1 MKRTIAILLLLSL
14 IFITS
19 CSEKRCAEEILLEF
33 CKEYPINASLYSSL
47 AHKGDEGY
55 IDGEM
60 LYTLYGTDSFPTAEF
75 SLALYG
81 KVDTVR
87 EIGVFLT
94 DMGEDRIEL
103 TELIT
108 NRIKFLSSF
117 SRGEGFIRKY
127 KGVLVYGFVE
137 DSSYAE
143 ALFDRII

>member
-1 MKRTIAILLLLSL
+1 MKRTIAVLLLLSL

-19 CSEKRCAEEILLEF
+19 CSNKRSAEDILLEF
-33 CKEYPINASLYSSL
+33 CKEYPISANFYSSL
-47 AHKGDEGY
+47 AHKDDVGY
-55 IDGEM
+55 IDAEM
-60 LYTLYGTDSFPTAEF
+60 LYALYGLEEFPTAEF

-103 TELIT
+103 TELLS

-137 DSSYAE
+137 NSSYAE
-143 ALFDRII
+143 ELFDRII

>member
-1 MKRTIAILLLLSL
+1 MKKTIALLLLLSL

-19 CSEKRCAEEILLEF
+19 CSEKRCADEILLEF
-33 CKEYPINASLYSSL
+33 CEGYPISANLYSSL
-47 AHKGDEGY
+47 AEKGDEGY
-55 IDGEM
+55 IDTEM
-60 LYTLYGTDSFPTAEF
+60 LNALYGTDSLSTAEF

-94 DMGEDRIEL
+94 GMGEDRIEL
-103 TELIT
+103 TELLSS
-108 NRIKFLSSF
+108 RIKFLSSF
-117 SRGEGFIRKY
+117 SSGEGFIRKY

-143 ALFDRII
+143 ELFDRII

>member
-1 MKRTIAILLLLSL
+1 MKKTIALLLLLSL

-19 CSEKRCAEEILLEF
+19 CSEKRCADEILLEF
-33 CKEYPINASLYSSL
+33 CEGYPISANLYSSL
-47 AHKGDEGY
+47 AEKGDEGY
-55 IDGEM
+55 IDTEM
-60 LYTLYGTDSFPTAEF
+60 LNALYGTDSLPTAEF

-94 DMGEDRIEL
+94 GMGEDRIEL
-103 TELIT
+103 TELLSS
-108 NRIKFLSSF
+108 RIKFLSSF
-117 SRGEGFIRKY
+117 SSGEGFIRKY

-143 ALFDRII
+143 ELFDRII